1 MEISLA
7 CAHRH
12 TDAQLDFFL
21 ELLLLL
27 FFFNQL
33 FRGYRKIAKPLP
45 TKFFPCVNTQFYF
58 SLWSLRRIFEGR
70 VGVLMSVTAA

>member
-21 ELLLLL
+21 ELLF